1 MPVRRT
7 SDGRWRYRHVVHYP
21 DGTRERISGSAPNHI
36 NTKAAAQQAMLDHIE
51 RCLHPERV
59 PSRKAYPTFT
69 EWFDGRFWTEW
80 VVSRKNKPSEV
91 ESKKSIM
98 KIHLKPEFG
107 EMGIDEIDVS
117 AIARFRARL
126 IGEKKSDKTINNI
139 LAVLSKALKYAEA
152 ARVIERAPAVGLLKV
167 ERPEIVAWSVEEYA
181 RMLAAAKALDPIWYA
196 AVCLAG
202 EAGLRVGEIRAL
214 DWRRD
219 VDLIAGTI
227 TVNQQIR
234 RGALTTPKGRTRRK
248 VPMTPT
254 LLAALKAL
262 DTVRTGAVIRN
273 LDGSQK
279 NDNETKYHCY
289 RLCRAAGLPEHGW
302 HTLRH
307 SFGTHA
313 AMFGV
318 NPWKLM
324 QWMGHKRVDETM
336 LYVHFAEAH
345 MRPHPVA
352 VLEAQKGHDDPDQK
366 IIAMLDARRLCETP
380 KVESRAEMRASRGK
394 GVAKPKAPTAQHLA
408 MLGR

>member
-1 MPVRRT
+1 MPVRRS

-21 DGTRERISGSAPNHI
+21 DGTRERISGSAPTHI
-36 NTKAAAQQAMLDHIE
+36 NTRAAAEQAMLDHIE

-59 PSRKAYPTFT
+59 PTRKEHPTFK

-80 VVSRKNKPSEV
+80 VISRKNKPSEV

-107 EMGIDEIDVS
+107 EMTLDEIDTS
-117 AIARFRARL
+117 AIARFRAKL
-126 IGEKKSDKTINNI
+126 IQAKKGDKTINNI

-152 ARVIERAPAVGLLKV
+152 ARVIERAPTVGMLKV

-181 RMLAAAKALDPIWYA
+181 RMLDAAKKLDPIWYA

-234 RGALTTPKGRTRRK
+234 RGKQTTPKGRTRRK

-254 LLAALKAL
+254 LLTALKAL
-262 DTVRTGAVIRN
+262 DTIRTGAVIRN

-289 RLCRAAGLPEHGW
+289 RICRAAGLPEHGW

-345 MRPHPVA
+345 MRPHPA
-352 VLEAQKGHDDPDQK
+352 PILEAQRGHDDPDQK
-366 IIAMLDARRLCETP
+366 IIAMLDARGLCETE
-380 KVESRAEMRASRGK
+380 KVESRGK
-394 GVAKPKAPTAQHLA
+394 GVAKPKAITDENLTI
-408 MLGR
+408 LVR

>member
-1 MPVRRT
+1 MPVRRS

-21 DGTRERISGSAPNHI
+21 DGTRERISGSAPTHL
-36 NTKAAAQQAMLDHIE
+36 NTKAAAHQVMLDHIE

-59 PSRKAYPTFT
+59 PTRKATPTFK

-80 VVSRKNKPSEV
+80 VISRKNKPSEV

-98 KIHLKPEFG
+98 KIHLEPEFG
-107 EMGIDEIDVS
+107 EMALDEIDTA
-117 AIARFRARL
+117 AIARFRAKL
-126 IGEKKSDKTINNI
+126 IQAKKNDKTINNI

-152 ARVIERAPAVGLLKV
+152 ARVIERAPTVGMLKV
-167 ERPEIVAWSVEEYA
+167 ERPEIIAWSVEEYA
-181 RMLAAAKALDPIWYA
+181 RLLDAAKTLDPIWYA

-214 DWRRD
+214 EWRRD

-234 RGALTTPKGRTRRK
+234 RGKPTTPKGRTRRK

-254 LLAALKAL
+254 VLAALKSL
-262 DTVRTGAVIRN
+262 DTIRSGFVIRN

-289 RLCRAAGLPEHGW
+289 RICRAAGLPEHGW

-345 MRPHPVA
+345 MRPHPEP
-352 VLEAQKGHDDPDQK
+352 VLEAQRGHDDPDQK
-366 IIAMLDARRLCETP
+366 IIAMLDARRLCET
-380 KVESRAEMRASRGK
+380 ESRGK
-394 GVAKPKAPTAQHLA
+394 GVAKPKAITDENLTI
-408 MLGR
+408 LVR